1 MLDCVKLLSPQPNIL
16 SFFFGTS
23 PMMGNLLTAVERK
36 SSAKLRILRDSAK
49 KVDENQCLKVV

>member
-1 MLDCVKLLSPQPNIL
+1 MKLLSPQLNIL
-16 SFFFGTS
+16 SFAWNIAPLWS
-23 PMMGNLLTAVERK
+23 NLLTAVERK

>member
-1 MLDCVKLLSPQPNIL
+1 MKLLSPQPNIL

-36 SSAKLRILRDSAK
+36 SSAKLRIPRDSAK

>member
-1 MLDCVKLLSPQPNIL
+1 MKLLSPQPNIL

-23 PMMGNLLTAVERK
+23 PHDGNLLTAVERK
-36 SSAKLRILRDSAK
+36 SSAKLRIPRDSAK